1 MLVPNTQKLR
11 HEPAHY
17 SNYQAARHWLEPYCF
32 SREPQKARPHPK
44 EQLCKSHR
52 DKATCDSE
60 YRVNSQFSWMNQ
72 LILRHLKQRII
83 S

>member
-11 HEPAHY
+11 HEPAHH
-17 SNYQAARHWLEPYCF
+17 SNYQAARHWLKPYCF
-32 SREPQKARPHPK
+32 SRETQKARPHPK
-44 EQLCKSHR
+44 EQLCKRHG
-52 DKATCDSE
+52 DEATCDSE